1 MSNNLIY
8 DIAFSIDQSITLF
21 EKKGLLDKYGT
32 AEEILKLKTSEM
44 KRILNRGWTGNNYF
58 PEEFIK
64 EAERMLPFMEKS
76 GIKTLRFDSPDI
88 PEGLKHLPDYPYL
101 LYYKGALDFTMNRSI
116 AIVGTRK
123 PNEEGIERTKLF
135 TKYLTERGFTI
146 ISGLAEGIDGHA
158 HFYCLESEG
167 KTIGVLGCGI
177 DRVYPKSNKTL
188 ARMLLDRGGAIISE
202 YPPGF
207 APRKWYFPQ
216 RNRLIVGL
224 SRAVLVIQAPAKSGS
239 KISGQLTQDYNRDLF
254 VVTPGDNELDAGNRE
269 LIEGTNGEVGFA
281 TAVSRP
287 EELLSHFN
295 Y

>member
-1 MSNNLIY
+1 MNSNLIY
-8 DIAFSIDQSITLF
+8 DIAFSIDQSISLF
-21 EKKGLLDKYGT
+21 EKKGLLNEYGS
-32 AEEILKLKTSEM
+32 AEEILKIKTSEL
-44 KRILNRGWTGNNYF
+44 KRILNRGWTGKNYF

-76 GIKTLRFDSPDI
+76 GIKTLRFDSKEI
-88 PEGLKHLPDYPYL
+88 PVGLKNLPDYPYL
-101 LYYKGALDFTMNRSI
+101 LYYKGDINFELSRSI

-123 PNEEGIERTKLF
+123 PNDEGLERTKLF
-135 TKYLTERGFTI
+135 TKYLTEKGFTI
-146 ISGLAEGIDGHA
+146 VSGLAEGIDGHA
-158 HFYCLESEG
+158 HFYCLESGG

-177 DRVYPKSNKTL
+177 DRVYPKSNKTI

-239 KISGQLTQDYNRDLF
+239 KISGKLTQDYDRDLF
-254 VVTPGDNELDAGNRE
+254 VVTPGDSELDAGNIE
-269 LIEGTNGEVGFA
+269 LIEGKDDDIGVA
-281 TAVSRP
+281 TAVSTP